1 MILEYDNILKN
12 DTWEL
17 VERLEKKKVI
27 GTKWVWK
34 VKYKAD
40 GSLEKFKA
48 KLVAQGYSQIEGFDV
63 QETFASTTRMTTI
76 GMVIVLAASRGWTI
90 YQMDVKSAFLNGHL
104 KEEVYVTQPPGFEIP
119 NSEKQSL
126 QVEEGIVWSKASTK
140 SLEQEDRQLLTINRL

>member
-1 MILEYDNILKN
+1 MKN

-17 VERLEKKKVI
+17 VERPTKRKVI

-48 KLVAQGYSQIEGFDV
+48 KLVAEGYSQIEGFDV
-63 QETFASTTRMTTI
+63 QETFAPTTRMTTI
-76 GMVIVLAASRGWTI
+76 RMVIALAASRGWPI

-104 KEEVYVTQPPGFEIP
+104 KEEVYVTQPPWFEMP
-119 NSEKQSL
+119 NLENK
-126 QVEEGIVWSKASTK
+126 VYERKKAVYG
-140 SLEQEDRQLLTINRL
+140 L